1 MKGMKKIHFIKRF
14 QVLTYLGI
22 NKENKNMKI

>member
-14 QVLTYLGI
+14 QVLKYLEI